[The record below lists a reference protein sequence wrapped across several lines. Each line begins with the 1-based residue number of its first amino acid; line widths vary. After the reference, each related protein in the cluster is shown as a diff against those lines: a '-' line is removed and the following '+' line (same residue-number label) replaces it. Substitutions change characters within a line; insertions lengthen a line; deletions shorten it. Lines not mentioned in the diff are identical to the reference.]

1 MLTGTVLHVHT
12 QSIQIYKGPHMV
24 RNTFPVSS
32 VLMNVCGSSKSAKHQ
47 DKSVKLEDERI
58 PEDDGEGWDGVTQ
71 K

>member
-1 MLTGTVLHVHT
+1 
-12 QSIQIYKGPHMV
+12 MV